1 MNLPSFSSFFNPA
14 PANTT
19 PAAPVTPPATSSVAN
34 PTDPFAK
41 STTPDPAVV
50 PTSVLDTYKDLH
62 TIDPKATPPADANA
76 DFITYNQETFG
87 AQVKNLQFMQGE
99 DVMTLAAAAT
109 KGDPAAL
116 VELVNLTAQRA
127 YEQGAKLTA
136 TAANTATKSGIQQVN
151 QALPNHLR
159 SNDARAELSILNP
172 ALDHPAIA
180 PMIANIQSQFERTN
194 PTATGKQIAGMVNNF
209 WRDATKATTPNQT
222 PSQQQTQQESQQDF
236 SSFFNGRG

>member
-1 MNLPSFSSFFNPA
+1 MALPSFSSFFQSA
-14 PANTT
+14 PANNT
-19 PAAPVTPPATSSVAN
+19 PAAPVVPAATPSVAN

-62 TIDPKATPPADANA
+62 TIDPKATPEDTNT

-99 DVMTLAAAAT
+99 DVATLAAAAA
-109 KGDPAAL
+109 KGDPNAL
-116 VELVNLTAQRA
+116 IELVNLTAQRA

-136 TAANTATKSGIQQVN
+136 TAANTATKSGLLQVN
-151 QALPNHLR
+151 NALPAQLR
-159 SNDARAELSILNP
+159 ANDARAELSILNP
-172 ALDHPAIA
+172 ALDHPAVA
-180 PMIANIQSQFERTN
+180 PMVANIQTQFERQN
-194 PTATGKQIAGMVNNF
+194 PTASGKQIAAMVNNF
-209 WRDATKATTPNQT
+209 WRDATKATTPNQA